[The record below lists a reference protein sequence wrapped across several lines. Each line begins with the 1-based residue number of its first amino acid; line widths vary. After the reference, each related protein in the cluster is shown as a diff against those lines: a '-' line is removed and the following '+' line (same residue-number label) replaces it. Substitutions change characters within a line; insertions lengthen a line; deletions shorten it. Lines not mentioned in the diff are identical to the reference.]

1 MLISTF
7 GVQIGVG
14 ADLEAKFPQ
23 EKLTDTP
30 CIKVSNKTGSN
41 AYQPANYI
49 MQTLSG
55 DPELRAK
62 KDGSKVRN
70 VPLTSSVCQCTSAHV
85 RSDLLMSRRLTSHLK
100 TLIGTASWRTSAV
113 LTQIGR

>member
-1 MLISTF
+1 M
-7 GVQIGVG
+7 QIGVG

-23 EKLTDTP
+23 EKLADTP

-41 AYQPANYI
+41 VYQPANYV

-70 VPLTSSVCQCTSAHV
+70 WCPRVPLFSSV
-85 RSDLLMSRRLTSHLK
+85 RSFALHSSRENSDHLMSRRLTSHLQ
-100 TLIGTASWRTSAV
+100 TPIGIASWRTSAIP
-113 LTQIGR
+113 TQIGR